1 MSSSDLRAAARL
13 GSIKSGQLC
22 NGPLHNWNLIGNR
35 EAGWQ

>member
-1 MSSSDLRAAARL
+1 MWSSELRAAARL

-22 NGPLHNWNLIGNR
+22 NMPLHRWGLTENR